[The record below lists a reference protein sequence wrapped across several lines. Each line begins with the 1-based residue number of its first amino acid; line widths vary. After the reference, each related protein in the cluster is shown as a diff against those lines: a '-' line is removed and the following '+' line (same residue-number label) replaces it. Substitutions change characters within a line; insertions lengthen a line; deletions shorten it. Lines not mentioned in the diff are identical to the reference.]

1 MDMWSGYIGLSI
13 AFVIISAIVLWF
25 SIRTPG
31 QIIIKAM
38 LIPATVWYGLVLYYS
53 VPNLMGWPISQSIPD
68 NSQVL
73 AIRIKEPDPKH
84 NDPGAIYFWVNI
96 KPGSKSPEQ
105 TLKAQLNPKS
115 VFSYNSKTQPRAYQL
130 PYSRKMHK
138 AIVEAQRKAQG
149 VPGAQLRTKRAKK
162 GKSKRGNTGN
172 DASKAKL
179 ELVIINPI
187 KSFPK

>member
-1 MDMWSGYIGLSI
+1 MDMWSGYIGLAI

-73 AIRIKEPDPKH
+73 AIRIKEPDPKQ

-96 KPGSKSPEQ
+96 KPDSKSPEQ
-105 TLKAQLNPKS
+105 TVKALLNPKS
-115 VFSYNSKTQPRAYQL
+115 VFSYNSRTQPRAYQL
-130 PYSRKMHK
+130 PYSREMHK

-149 VPGAQLRTKRAKK
+149 VPGAQLKTKK
-162 GKSKRGNTGN
+162 GKSKRGNPGN
-172 DASKAKL
+172 DTSKAKL
-179 ELVIINPI
+179 ELEIINPV